1 MSRHDISDEKW
12 AAIAPILAKNNSET
26 KNRKYKDD
34 A

>member
-12 AAIAPILAKNNSET
+12 AIIALMLAK
-26 KNRKYKDD
+26 KNTVVKKR